1 MPSPSLARVDRIL
14 ERILDAVELGGIE
27 LAEAAEAALGGQP
40 ESVRREVEALLP
52 RLMEP
57 AEVLDRGVQHA
68 APELG
73 ERLAEASW
81 RSGPTIGAGDRIG
94 PYRLLRELGRGGMG
108 VVYLA
113 ERADR
118 QYDQRV
124 AIKLVSST
132 SGTVALSR
140 FLRERQFLADLQH
153 PAIARLL
160 DGGVT
165 DGGDP
170 YLVME
175 LVEGRPID
183 RHCRHVDASV
193 EERLAVF
200 LDVCDA
206 VQYAHRRLIVH
217 RDLKPANILVT
228 DEGAVKLLDFGIARL
243 LDPEDTGESATRTVM
258 RAFTPE
264 YASPEQIRGERV
276 GIVSDVYSLGVL
288 LYRLLTERA
297 PYQTTGVDPAEASR
311 VVSEVEPQVPSRRI
325 LEEAEGPRAQKLARR
340 LRGDLDNIVLKALA
354 KRPEERYADVAE
366 FAADLRRHLEGRPV
380 VARSATRAYRF
391 GKLLRRHRLGV
402 AAAAAIL
409 ASLVLGLALT
419 ARQARQTAEERDRAQ
434 REATKAAT
442 VAAFLSELFD
452 SADPYL
458 SGSTEPSVRDL
469 LDRGE
474 RRIAADL
481 ADHPEARADLLGA
494 IGGAYRSLGDYA
506 RAQPLTEE
514 ALALHRA
521 LRAPDPSGL
530 VRALLD
536 HGRVRESHG
545 DSEGARSLYSEAVDR
560 LEASGSEPSLELAE
574 GLAGLAGLR
583 DLPSEEKER
592 LYRRALDIR
601 EQAGSGADPEKAH
614 LLQNL
619 AVVYEELG
627 DLARATRL
635 KREALRMTEESL
647 GPDHPM
653 VHILTSNLA
662 LAVWIQGD
670 FAEAERLYRAA
681 AAGLEQSL
689 GRDHPDLANTYSSL
703 GKLLLEL
710 GRRDEAAPFVETAAL
725 LGGAVPGESYSTSAQ
740 QVNVAT
746 LRREQG
752 RTAEALTLYESALA
766 YFRERLGVE
775 HAAVARL
782 ESLMAQ
788 CLRIDGESARAERL
802 FRRALTIQEQGHP
815 HDRALAET
823 RRGLGGLLCARGTFR
838 EGAPLVERGCERIVA
853 TGGADPL
860 RAAECLLDRA
870 SCRLAAGREDL
881 GSRLLD
887 EAEAL
892 LAGSL
897 PDDHY
902 LWDRARRIEGLA
914 SARVVP

>member
-1 MPSPSLARVDRIL
+1 MSSPSLVRLDRVL
-14 ERILDAVELGGIE
+14 ERILDAVELEGVE
-27 LAEAAEAALGGQP
+27 LEDAAESALGGQP
-40 ESVRREVEALLP
+40 EAVRLQVEALLP
-52 RLMEP
+52 RLLEP
-57 AEVLDRGVQHA
+57 AELLDRGFQHA
-68 APELG
+68 APQLG

-81 RSGPTIGAGDRIG
+81 QLGPKNRAGDRLG

-132 SGTVALSR
+132 PGTVALSR

-165 DGGDP
+165 DAGDP

-183 RHCRHVDASV
+183 RHCNRLDAPV

-206 VQYAHRRLIVH
+206 VHYAHRRLIVH
-217 RDLKPANILVT
+217 RDLKAANILVT

-243 LDPEDTGESATRTVM
+243 LDTEDNGESATRTVL

-276 GIVSDVYSLGVL
+276 GIPSDVYSLGVL

-297 PYQTTGVDPAEASR
+297 PYRTTGVDPAEVSR

-325 LEEAEGPRAQKLARR
+325 SEEADGPRAQKLARR

-366 FAADLRRHLEGRPV
+366 LAADLRRHLEGRPV
-380 VARSATRAYRF
+380 VARSATRTYRL

-402 AAAAAIL
+402 AAAAAIV
-409 ASLVLGLALT
+409 ASLILGLALT

-434 REATKAAT
+434 REAAKAAT
-442 VAAFLSELFD
+442 VAAFLTELFD

-458 SGSTEPSVRDL
+458 SGATEPSVRDL
-469 LDRGE
+469 LERGE
-474 RRIAADL
+474 RRIATDL
-481 ADHPEARADLLGA
+481 ADHLEARADLLGA

-514 ALALHRA
+514 ALALQRA
-521 LRAPDPSGL
+521 LRPPDPSGL

-536 HGRVRESHG
+536 HAGVRESHG
-545 DSEGARSLYSEAVDR
+545 DSEGARRLYAEAVDR
-560 LEASGSEPSLELAE
+560 LEASGSEPSVELAD
-574 GLAGLAGLR
+574 GLAGLAGLPDTPR
-583 DLPSEEKER
+583 DDKEG
-592 LYRRALDIR
+592 LYRRAIETR
-601 EQAGSGADPEKAH
+601 ERAEPGADAEKAR
-614 LLQNL
+614 LLQDL
-619 AVVYEELG
+619 AVVYEERG
-627 DLARATRL
+627 EFARATRL

-653 VHILTSNLA
+653 VHLVTSNLA

-670 FAEAERLYRAA
+670 FAEAEGLYRAA

-689 GRDHPDLANTYSSL
+689 GRDHPDLANTYSSF

-710 GRRDEAAPFVETAAL
+710 GRRDEAAWFVESAAR
-725 LGGAVPGESYSTSAQ
+725 LGGAVPGESYATSAH

-752 RTAEALTLYESALA
+752 RTAEALALYESALA
-766 YFRERLGVE
+766 YFRERLGEE

-782 ESLMAQ
+782 ESLIAQ
-788 CLRIDGESARAERL
+788 CLRIDGEPARAERL

-823 RRGLGGLLCARGTFR
+823 RRGLGGLLCARGAFR
-838 EGAPLVERGCERIVA
+838 EGAPVVERGCEGIVA
-853 TGGADPL
+853 TGVADPL

-870 SCRLAAGREDL
+870 SCRIAAGREAL
-881 GSRLLD
+881 GLRLLD

-892 LAGSL
+892 LAESL

-914 SARVVP
+914 SAGVAP